1 MVPEADQDVVD
12 PPSPFQRQVPSATM
26 LGLWLTNSSG
36 PKGGGAWTSAP
47 GGNPAGRGVT
57 CRSTSWT
64 SAGGQRL
71 AVETPEPSAS
81 GRVWW
86 ATWVRTR
93 IR

>member
-26 LGLWLTNSSG
+26 LGLWLANSSG
-36 PKGGGAWTSAP
+36 PKGGGAWTSA
-47 GGNPAGRGVT
+47 
-57 CRSTSWT
+57 
-64 SAGGQRL
+64 GGQRL
-71 AVETPEPSAS
+71 AVETPGPSAS